1 MKKWLRLV
9 VLSFLICGVWL
20 STGIP
25 VSLAHGNVSVA
36 YSDITLEHNT
46 IKYVLQLDM
55 YDMMA
60 EVNPDDPDLA
70 LTTPEVLNKFFSN
83 HQAEVEHLLLT
94 KIQLYADSL
103 PLEGK
108 VTQFHYMEKE
118 NEVQPFAEAVIEYP
132 VKRNPQQFTLDYNL
146 VFDRDQWHVNYVN
159 LTLGELKKEAVLIAQ
174 ITELQ
179 VGELKLPDVLI
190 HFILLGFE
198 QFFHS
203 YETILILAILILG
216 FQSTKQTLRTL
227 AIFAVTQSLTL
238 LLSGLH
244 VIALPD
250 HLMNALIP
258 LSVVFLALS
267 IYYKAAIKQ
276 LPWIAGG
283 LGIIHGF
290 WYARQLIGLREDGG
304 HFAVSVTA
312 FYVGL
317 EALVVLIS
325 LSLLMII
332 NYFRKVK
339 YATPLILSVAAL
351 VGLFSF
357 TIKVFF

>member
-20 STGIP
+20 SSGIP

-70 LTTPEVLNKFFSN
+70 LTTAEVLNKFFSN
-83 HQAEVEHLLLT
+83 HQAEVKHLLLT
-94 KIQLYADSL
+94 KIQLYADGL

-108 VTQFHYMEKE
+108 LTQFRYIEKE
-118 NEVQPFAEAVIEYP
+118 NEMQPFAEAVIEYP

-174 ITELQ
+174 ITKLQ
-179 VGELKLPDVLI
+179 VGELKLPGILQ
-190 HFILLGFE
+190 HFPLLGVE
-198 QFFHS
+198 QSFRS
-203 YETILILAILILG
+203 YESILVLAILILG
-216 FQSTKQTLRTL
+216 FQSTKPALRTL
-227 AIFAVTQSLTL
+227 AIFAATQSLTL

-250 HLMNALIP
+250 RLLNALIP

-267 IYYKAAIKQ
+267 IYYNRTMKE

-290 WYARQLIGLREDGG
+290 RYASPLVGLREDVG
-304 HFAVSVTA
+304 HFALSVTA
-312 FYVGL
+312 FYAGL
-317 EALVVLIS
+317 EASVLLIT
-325 LSLLMII
+325 LSLLISI

-339 YATPLILSVAAL
+339 YSTAFILGAAAL

>member
-36 YSDITLEHNT
+36 YSEITLEHNT

-70 LTTPEVLNKFFSN
+70 LTTEEVLNKFYSK
-83 HQAEVEHLLLT
+83 HQTEVEHLLLT
-94 KIQLYADSL
+94 KIKLYGDSL
-103 PLEGK
+103 PLIGK
-108 VTQFHYMEKE
+108 VTQFRYIEKE

-132 VKRNPQQFTLDYNL
+132 IKRNPQQFTLDYNL

-159 LTLGELKKEAVLIAQ
+159 LNLGELKKEAVLIAQ

-179 VGELKLPDVLI
+179 VGEMKLPSILQY
-190 HFILLGFE
+190 FSLLGID
-198 QFFHS
+198 QFFRS
-203 YETILILAILILG
+203 YESILVLAILILG
-216 FQSTKQTLRTL
+216 FQNNNQTLRTL
-227 AIFAVTQSLTL
+227 AIFAITQSITL

-250 HLMNALIP
+250 RLLNALIP

-267 IYYKAAIKQ
+267 IYYNRAMKQ

-290 WYARQLIGLREDGG
+290 WYAKQLIGLREDGG
-304 HFAVSVTA
+304 HFALSVTA
-312 FYVGL
+312 FYAGL
-317 EALVVLIS
+317 EATVVLIS
-325 LSLLMII
+325 LSLLIII
-332 NYFRKVK
+332 NCFRKVK
-339 YATPLILSVAAL
+339 YATPLILSAAAC
-351 VGLFSF
+351 VGLISF